1 MMTGKQ
7 AAETLRRVADV
18 LERVGTLPR
27 LESDPLDPEQQ
38 IGAAVLVA
46 FLRDLFTTAGKE
58 QFTRDEILVLLNT
71 LQNDPEIFSVDLVTL
86 FE

>member
-1 MMTGKQ
+1 MITGKQ
-7 AAETLRRVADV
+7 AADMLRRVADV

-27 LESDPLDPEQQ
+27 LQSDPLDPEQQ
-38 IGAAVLVA
+38 IGAAVLLT

-58 QFTRDEILVLLNT
+58 QFRREEILVLLNT
-71 LQNDPEIFSVDLVTL
+71 LQNDPEIFSVDLVAL